1 MPPFD
6 PNALGPAVAP
16 LLAGDCIPD
25 LGPGEPNLAVKPL
38 LQALTTEKL
47 FPAGVRD
54 PEMARACLAGLWL
67 LHDFLDES
75 HEISQEIETPTGSFW
90 HGIMHR
96 RESDFGNAKYWFRRV
111 GAHPVFEPL
120 RREAAR
126 LASGAP
132 PQAAFLATQPGW
144 DPFAFVDLCEASAAE
159 SAACHM
165 LARRVQRVEWD
176 LLFAHCYEHAAVRQS
191 QQGDGA

>member
-1 MPPFD
+1 MPMPLLD
-6 PNALGPAVAP
+6 PNAFHPAVAP
-16 LLAGDCIPD
+16 LLAGDRLPV
-25 LGPGEPNLAVKPL
+25 LGPGEPNLAAKPL
-38 LQALTTEKL
+38 LRALTPEAL

-54 PEMARACLAGLWL
+54 SEMARAFLAGLWL

-96 RESDFGNAKYWFRRV
+96 REPDYGNAKYWFRRV
-111 GAHPVFEPL
+111 GAHAVFEPL

-126 LASGAP
+126 LAAGAP
-132 PQAAFLATQPGW
+132 PQAAFLATQPAW
-144 DPFAFVDLCEASAAE
+144 DPFTFIDLCEASATE
-159 SAACHM
+159 GAACHA

-176 LLFAHCYEHAAVRQS
+176 LLFAHCYEHAAVR
-191 QQGDGA
+191 